1 MRDAN
6 RGGDG
11 GAGDAAPARD
21 LEGVAVAVVGA
32 GFTGLVAAW
41 RLAGRGADVTLIEAG
56 DTVGGLAA
64 GCEILGRPV
73 ERAYHF
79 LYRTDEHMIALLEE
93 LGMRERLTYHRSSVS
108 TYYDGRL
115 YPMESPLDLLRFTPL
130 SLVNRVRAGVS
141 VLRLQRVRDW
151 RPLTGISAMDWL
163 RKHAGQQ
170 VVDVIW
176 APLMR
181 GKFDRYHESVTMCWL
196 WGRIKQRVE
205 SRDPKLGGEA
215 LGYIDGG
222 FVTVVDELVRRFEAA
237 GGTVELSS
245 PVRRLSAG
253 EEGGPVTLETDA
265 GAREF
270 DRVLLTTPSNV
281 AARLLEPFRARAP
294 EYFDKL
300 ESVDYLGAA
309 VLLFATEKPIS
320 RFYWHNIN
328 TPDSPFVVFL
338 SLTSLVGSERFGGC
352 HVYYIGDYVP
362 REHPYMSD
370 SEEALTDKWFDALG
384 AMFPDFDRDS
394 VIESKAFRFA
404 NAQHIV
410 DVGFEE
416 RIVGHR
422 TPAPGVYLCNFSQI
436 FPMDRGT
443 NYAVRDGSRM
453 AELLAADA
461 LGRADVVDADPDRLA
476 GASPDAAAARPAGAR

>member
-1 MRDAN
+1 MDDVSAVP
-6 RGGDG
+6 
-11 GAGDAAPARD
+11 AGELSGTR
-21 LEGVAVAVVGA
+21 VAVVGA

-41 RLAGRGADVTLIEAG
+41 RLAVRGADVTLIEAG
-56 DTVGGLAA
+56 PDVGGLAA

-93 LGMRERLTYHRSSVS
+93 LGMRERLSYHRSSVS
-108 TYYDGRL
+108 TFYDGTL
-115 YPMESPLDLLRFTPL
+115 YPMENPVDLLRFTPL
-130 SLVNRVRAGVS
+130 SFVNRIRAGVS
-141 VLRLQRVRDW
+141 VLWLQRVRDW

-163 RKHAGQQ
+163 TKFAGKQ

-176 APLMR
+176 APLLR
-181 GKFDRYHESVTMCWL
+181 GKFDKYYDDVTMCWL

-215 LGYIDGG
+215 LGYIEGG
-222 FVTVVDELVRRFEAA
+222 FVTVIDEVLRRYEAA
-237 GGTVELSS
+237 GGRVRLSS
-245 PVRRLSAG
+245 PVRRLSAP
-253 EEGGPVTLETDA
+253 EQGGPVTLETDA
-265 GAREF
+265 GAEDY
-270 DRVLLTTPSNV
+270 DRVLLTVPSNV
-281 AARLLEPFRARAP
+281 ADRLLEPFHARRPAW
-294 EYFDKL
+294 FDKL
-300 ESVDYLGAA
+300 RSVDYLDAA
-309 VLLFATEKPIS
+309 VLLFATDKPIS

-328 TPDSPFVVFL
+328 TPNSPFVVFL
-338 SLTSLVGSERFGGC
+338 SLTSLIGTERFGGK

-370 SEEALTDKWFDALG
+370 SEEALTDKWFGAL
-384 AMFPDFDRDS
+384 ASMFPDFDRGS

-416 RIVGHR
+416 RIVEHR

-453 AELLAADA
+453 AELIAGDV
-461 LGRADVVDADPDRLA
+461 LGRTDTIDTDPDRLA
-476 GASPDAAAARPAGAR
+476 GTAARTAQVR